1 MICIKYLKLRN
12 TFRACLYILKFYTYR
27 MFIYQVLFVVVI
39 CIGILRLLFNLL
51 RHFERK
57 DLVVY
62 TSIPVALFSLGFIM
76 RLSNEKLIIDC
87 GFFLTEI
94 SFLLIYSIFAITFVL
109 GQIKYWEK

>member
-1 MICIKYLKLRN
+1 
-12 TFRACLYILKFYTYR
+12 
-27 MFIYQVLFVVVI
+27 MFIYQALFVAIISIV
-39 CIGILRLLFNLL
+39 ILRLLFNLL
-51 RHFERK
+51 RRFERR

-62 TSIPVALFSLGFIM
+62 TSIPIALFSLGFIM
-76 RLSNEKLIIDC
+76 RLSKKELIIDC